1 MAESKIMA
9 TENTENPEY
18 QNQTVR
24 KVITPS
30 DLVTVVWRSLFLQ
43 ASILTM
49 NVCRLVDGCLVSY
62 QH

>member
-1 MAESKIMA
+1 MAESKVMA

-18 QNQTVR
+18 QDQTVR

-30 DLVTVVWRSLFLQ
+30 DLVTVVWRSLFYRHH
-43 ASILTM
+43 LTM